1 MIQKNPYAAYNNSK
15 IQTATPAE
23 LTLLLYDG
31 AIKFANIAAVAI
43 EKGDIEKA
51 HNNIRKIENIIR
63 EFQATLD
70 HKYAVAKDFDAEIVR
85 GQHEKG
91 QGYLRG
97 SAWSSPYHAGYM
109 ERSYGKDRKRKQ
121 YQDEGTGSVMPAGDS
136 MPDTYIAI
144 MLQSLKKKE
153 QVLDEIIRL
162 DDQQKDTLTDPECPF
177 DVFDETV
184 EAKSACIDQ
193 LNQLDSGFEKLYAQV
208 AEELDQNREDYAKE
222 IRDMQ
227 QCIRRVTDKSVK
239 IQAQEARNKQLMKEK
254 FSTVQKQATDV
265 RKNSRAITGYYNSMK
280 EW

>member
-1 MIQKNPYAAYNNSK
+1 
-15 IQTATPAE
+15 
-23 LTLLLYDG
+23 
-31 AIKFANIAAVAI
+31 
-43 EKGDIEKA
+43 
-51 HNNIRKIENIIR
+51 
-63 EFQATLD
+63 
-70 HKYAVAKDFDAEIVR
+70 
-85 GQHEKG
+85 
-91 QGYLRG
+91 
-97 SAWSSPYHAGYM
+97 
-109 ERSYGKDRKRKQ
+109 
-121 YQDEGTGSVMPAGDS
+121 MPAGDS

-162 DDQQKDTLTDPECPF
+162 DDRQKDTLMDPECPF

-193 LNQLDSGFEKLYAQV
+193 LNQLDSGFEKFYAQV

>member
-1 MIQKNPYAAYNNSK
+1 
-15 IQTATPAE
+15 
-23 LTLLLYDG
+23 
-31 AIKFANIAAVAI
+31 
-43 EKGDIEKA
+43 
-51 HNNIRKIENIIR
+51 
-63 EFQATLD
+63 
-70 HKYAVAKDFDAEIVR
+70 
-85 GQHEKG
+85 
-91 QGYLRG
+91 
-97 SAWSSPYHAGYM
+97 
-109 ERSYGKDRKRKQ
+109 
-121 YQDEGTGSVMPAGDS
+121 MPAGDS

-162 DDQQKDTLTDPECPF
+162 DDRQKDTLMDPECPF
-177 DVFDETV
+177 DAFDETV

>member
-1 MIQKNPYAAYNNSK
+1 
-15 IQTATPAE
+15 
-23 LTLLLYDG
+23 
-31 AIKFANIAAVAI
+31 
-43 EKGDIEKA
+43 
-51 HNNIRKIENIIR
+51 
-63 EFQATLD
+63 
-70 HKYAVAKDFDAEIVR
+70 
-85 GQHEKG
+85 
-91 QGYLRG
+91 
-97 SAWSSPYHAGYM
+97 
-109 ERSYGKDRKRKQ
+109 
-121 YQDEGTGSVMPAGDS
+121 MPAGDS

-162 DDQQKDTLTDPECPF
+162 DDRQKDTLTDPECPF

-193 LNQLDSGFEKLYAQV
+193 LNQLDSGFEKL
-208 AEELDQNREDYAKE
+208 DQNREDYAKE

-239 IQAQEARNKQLMKEK
+239 IQAQEVRNKELMREK
-254 FSTVQKQATDV
+254 FATIHRQAKAV

>member
-1 MIQKNPYAAYNNSK
+1 
-15 IQTATPAE
+15 
-23 LTLLLYDG
+23 
-31 AIKFANIAAVAI
+31 
-43 EKGDIEKA
+43 
-51 HNNIRKIENIIR
+51 
-63 EFQATLD
+63 
-70 HKYAVAKDFDAEIVR
+70 
-85 GQHEKG
+85 
-91 QGYLRG
+91 
-97 SAWSSPYHAGYM
+97 
-109 ERSYGKDRKRKQ
+109 
-121 YQDEGTGSVMPAGDS
+121 MPAGDS
-136 MPDTYIAI
+136 MPDRYIAI

-162 DDQQKDTLTDPECPF
+162 DDRQKDTLMDPECPF

-265 RKNSRAITGYYNSMK
+265 RKNSRAIIGYYNSMK